1 MVPRSPFSKKRGS
14 VAVSTTGSRM
24 VTSPTARPT
33 MLLLQATAMTR
44 AVPAKS
50 GISNRTSALPSGLT
64 VTMPE

>member
-1 MVPRSPFSKKRGS
+1 MVPRSPLSRKRGS

-24 VTSPTARPT
+24 MTSPAARPT
-33 MLLLQATAMTR
+33 LSFDQATAITR

-50 GISNRTSALPSGLT
+50 GMSNATSAVPSGLT